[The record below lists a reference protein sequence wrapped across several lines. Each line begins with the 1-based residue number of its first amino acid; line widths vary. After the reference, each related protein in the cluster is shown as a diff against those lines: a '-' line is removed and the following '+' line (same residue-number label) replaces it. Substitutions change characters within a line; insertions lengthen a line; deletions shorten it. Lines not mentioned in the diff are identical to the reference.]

1 MLTGDT
7 IGDWEALKGG
17 DNGEDPVAGLSGWSG
32 GRLDG
37 IDCKAGAAGKGLA
50 SRMLKSFPDVKF
62 DCDDDVNE
70 EKSAKLSCLKIK
82 FQSKKH
88 EETRYLI

>member
-1 MLTGDT
+1 MFTGDT

-37 IDCKAGAAGKGLA
+37 IDCKAGVADKVPE
-50 SRMLKSFPDVKF
+50 SRILKSDASF
-62 DCDDDVNE
+62 DWDGDVNE
-70 EKSAKLSCLKIK
+70 EKSAKLSCLK
-82 FQSKKH
+82 KKILMRKYKWKEVH
-88 EETRYLI
+88 KL